1 MMEGVPQILALP
13 VVINSLRK
21 GQLTQG
27 FSDAEAE
34 PLILILMVMDINLKE
49 TNLIQGNVGGSGL
62 QMLIFLMMNI
72 NKEKVDLIQGIIK
85 GAGLQRLILLVI
97 PKIIFNQCPDRRS
110 CIVMKDA
117 KNTLDIP
124 SVKKE
129 HLLLETLAMIRVGM
143 LEKMM
148 YGIRNL
154 VI

>member
-1 MMEGVPQILALP
+1 
-13 VVINSLRK
+13 
-21 GQLTQG
+21 
-27 FSDAEAE
+27 
-34 PLILILMVMDINLKE
+34 
-49 TNLIQGNVGGSGL
+49 
-62 QMLIFLMMNI
+62 MLIFLMMNI

-97 PKIIFNQCPDRRS
+97 PKIIFNQRPDRRS